1 VQVPRAWIV
10 YDRKPQK
17 PDDRDVRE
25 AFLWPLVGS
34 AHWPGEHTGEAER
47 DMGREA
53 ILIIDP
59 DENSRYLLSLLVDRL
74 GYEFKAVEDL
84 KRGLSHL
91 EDGHFTVVIAEAS
104 LFKPKEILKTQDL
117 HPGICFIFIANSAEC
132 FKEHIKPGASD
143 FLSKPFGQE
152 EAEFRLKRI
161 IVEREKHS
169 QYEEAERELQAA
181 RRELQRKNREL
192 DSSMDDLE
200 RIKHLYKDI
209 GTELNTTSEKL
220 RRAKDQLE
228 VLAITDG
235 LTEVYNHRYFVDQI
249 HERFRVAKAQ
259 LKPLS
264 LLMIDI
270 DHFKTFND
278 NHGHMQGDL
287 VLRRI
292 AHILKSS
299 CRSADIVARYGGEEF
314 AIILSETDSKK
325 AEMVAERIRKLVE
338 DCRPPDGSED
348 QCVTISIGVGS
359 TGNGVEAVDH
369 LISSADKALYQAK
382 NAGRNRVERFANT
395 PNTETPATA
404 ASK

>member
-1 VQVPRAWIV
+1 M
-10 YDRKPQK
+10 
-17 PDDRDVRE
+17 E
-25 AFLWPLVGS
+25 
-34 AHWPGEHTGEAER
+34 
-47 DMGREA
+47 REA

-74 GYEFKAVEDL
+74 GHEFKAVDDL

-91 EDGHFTVVIAEAS
+91 ENGHFTAIIAGVS
-104 LFKPKEILKTQDL
+104 LFKPEEILKTQNL
-117 HPGICFIFIANSAEC
+117 HPGICFIFIGDSAEC
-132 FKEHIKPGASD
+132 FKDHFKPGASD

-161 IVEREKHS
+161 IAERKKHC

-181 RRELQRKNREL
+181 KRELQRKNREL

-235 LTEVYNHRYFVDQI
+235 LTGVYNHRYFVDQI

-259 LKPLS
+259 SNPLS

-270 DHFKTFND
+270 DHFKAFND
-278 NHGHMQGDL
+278 NHGHMEGDL

-292 AHILKSS
+292 AHILESS
-299 CRSADIVARYGGEEF
+299 CRSGDIVARYGGEEF
-314 AIILSETDSKK
+314 AIILSETDSNQ
-325 AEMVAERIRKLVE
+325 AGMVAERIRKLVE
-338 DCRPPDGSED
+338 DSRTPAGSED
-348 QCVTISIGVGS
+348 QRVTISIGVGS

-382 NAGRNRVERFANT
+382 DAGRNRVERFTNG
-395 PNTETPATA
+395 PNTKAPATSA
-404 ASK
+404 